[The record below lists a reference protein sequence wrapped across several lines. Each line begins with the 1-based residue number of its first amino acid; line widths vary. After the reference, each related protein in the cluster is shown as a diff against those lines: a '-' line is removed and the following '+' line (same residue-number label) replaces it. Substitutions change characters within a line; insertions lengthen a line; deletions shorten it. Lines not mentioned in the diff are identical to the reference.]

1 MSKLTTQNASSELIT
16 LAIAG
21 LDAQIQEL
29 QQKKESLLAQ
39 VASSVS
45 APQKRARGRAAKKA
59 TKATKAVTGK
69 ATAKVGGKVGRK
81 PGKKSAKTESTP
93 RKKRQVSPETRQR
106 LKESARARWAREKA
120 ESQGASE

>member
-1 MSKLTTQNASSELIT
+1 MSKLTIQNASTELIT

-21 LDAQIQEL
+21 IDAQIQEL
-29 QQKKESLLAQ
+29 QQKRESLLAQ
-39 VASSVS
+39 VSSPESV
-45 APQKRARGRAAKKA
+45 PQKRARGRAAKKA
-59 TKATKAVTGK
+59 TKATKSK

-81 PGKKSAKTESTP
+81 PGKKSAKTEGTP

-120 ESQGASE
+120 ESQGGSSE